1 MAGKRKKKRKI
12 RKGLLVILLVIV
24 AAAVAAYMHFR
35 PEKTQVDE
43 RFTCCSLTH
52 NELSELVKSEE
63 IYDSYPMEDYL
74 FYGETLDLFYKEY
87 GLGRMDPVLAKTLVV
102 RNLQSG
108 KEYSFLV
115 TDMIDSQI
123 DLSSLEKG
131 IYSVSLTEDNTYK
144 RIYFEESFTDE
155 IFLVRRN
162 RIKMKVSVVADS
174 SFLDEDE
181 KLDKNYL
188 YLIVEESDEGD
199 AYYDIILDPA
209 YGYDTGDY
217 VEKGATINEI
227 TKSEETYAFALMVKE
242 ILEEKGLSVFVSRK
256 NNYTLTPTYGEGGR
270 LEQAYQSKGRYM
282 FVIEM
287 SSSQTSSES
296 GLLTIHSSFTSDR
309 LARSVSDYLLSQ
321 SKLTASTQTTSNEN
335 GVLASGRNSSGYD
348 SYFIIRESGGRILGA
363 AQTNEKSL
371 LNAAFASEE
380 RHGIQTVVLSYLYLN
395 NPDDAAKYLQNR
407 EDYAKTTAEAILRYL
422 GMGY

>member
-1 MAGKRKKKRKI
+1 MATKRKKKRRI
-12 RKGLLVILLVIV
+12 RKSLLVILLLIAV
-24 AAAVAAYMHFR
+24 AGVAAYIHFR
-35 PEKTQVDE
+35 PQKESADDG
-43 RFTCCSLTH
+43 FTCCSLTH
-52 NELSELVKSEE
+52 DELMELVESEE

-74 FYGETLDLFYKEY
+74 FYGETLNLFYKEY
-87 GLGRMDPVLAKTLVV
+87 SLGRMDPVLAKTLIV

-144 RIYFEESFTDE
+144 RIYFEESFCDE

-162 RIKMKVSVVADS
+162 RIKMKVSVIADS
-174 SFLDEDE
+174 SFLEDGDP
-181 KLDKNYL
+181 LDRNYL

-227 TKSEETYAFALMVKE
+227 TKSEETYAFAMMIRE
-242 ILEEKGLSVFVSRK
+242 RLEEKGLSVLVTRK

-287 SSSQTSSES
+287 SSSQTSTES

-309 LARSVSDYLLSQ
+309 FARSVTDYLLSQ
-321 SKLTASTQTTSNEN
+321 SKLEASSQTTSSEN

-371 LNAAFASEE
+371 QNAAFAAEE
-380 RHGIQTVVLSYLYLN
+380 RQGIQTVVLSYCYLN
-395 NPDDAAKYLQNR
+395 NQEDAEKYLQNR
-407 EDYAKTTAEAILRYL
+407 EDYAEKTAEAILRYL